1 MSKLIEVIRAVVRP
15 GIALGSVAATIIFIL
30 YHIPIPEPWWGIL
43 GSAITF
49 YFVQRHDEK
58 KVGP

>member
-1 MSKLIEVIRAVVRP
+1 MSKIIELIRAIVRP
-15 GIALGSVAATIIFIL
+15 GIALGSVMATVIFIAFR
-30 YHIPIPEPWWGIL
+30 ISIPEPWWGIL